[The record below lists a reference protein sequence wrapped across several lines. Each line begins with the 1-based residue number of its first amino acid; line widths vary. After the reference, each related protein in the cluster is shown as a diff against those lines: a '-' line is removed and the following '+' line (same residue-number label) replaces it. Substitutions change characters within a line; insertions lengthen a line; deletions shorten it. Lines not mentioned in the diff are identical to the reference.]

1 MALWVKDLALPLM
14 AWVTAM
20 VQVQSLA
27 QEFPHATGVAK
38 IQKRK
43 KKKKERKGSPKFR
56 KWPPCSVISI

>member
-43 KKKKERKGSPKFR
+43 KKETKGSPKFR